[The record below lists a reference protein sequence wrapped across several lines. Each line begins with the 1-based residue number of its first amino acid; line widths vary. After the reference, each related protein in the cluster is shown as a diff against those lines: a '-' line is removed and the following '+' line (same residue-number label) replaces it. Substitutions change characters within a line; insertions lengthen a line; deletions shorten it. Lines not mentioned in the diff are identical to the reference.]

1 MTGINIDGE
10 IYYELEEASKKLGLT
25 KQSLKQYVYVSR
37 KEELEKFS
45 LKVGNTTLLSKAG
58 CDYFLEKRMK
68 NHSNK
73 EPIILG
79 GVKFESRKDACIRLG
94 VTSSLLSNYLRVKR
108 LIEKELEQAQ

>member
-1 MTGINIDGE
+1 MAGINIDGE

-25 KQSLKQYVYVSR
+25 KQSLRQYIYVSK

-68 NHSNK
+68 NHGNK
-73 EPIILG
+73 VPIILG
-79 GVKFESRKDACIRLG
+79 GVKFESRKDACIHLG
-94 VTSSLLSNYLRVKR
+94 VDQNQLSNYLRVKR
-108 LIEKELEQAQ
+108 LIEKELEQTE